1 MLGRDGD
8 ARIVAGLSNLQPTDA
23 VVDIGCGP
31 GTAARHAARRGATV
45 TGVDPAAVMLRIAR
59 LLTRSR
65 LCRYVEG
72 AAENVPLPDGAAS
85 VVWTI
90 ASVHHWSDVDA
101 GLAEIHR
108 ILRPGGRF
116 VALEKHVQPG
126 AQGLGSHGWTDERV
140 AAFADRCRAH
150 GFADVRVEHHS
161 SGRRRTVSVAA
172 TAP

>member
-1 MLGRDGD
+1 
-8 ARIVAGLSNLQPTDA
+8 
-23 VVDIGCGP
+23 
-31 GTAARHAARRGATV
+31 
-45 TGVDPAAVMLRIAR
+45 
-59 LLTRSR
+59 
-65 LCRYVEG
+65 
-72 AAENVPLPDGAAS
+72 

-116 VALEKHVQPG
+116 VALEKHVEPG
-126 AQGLGSHGWTDERV
+126 ARGLGSHGWTDERV

-172 TAP
+172 TAR